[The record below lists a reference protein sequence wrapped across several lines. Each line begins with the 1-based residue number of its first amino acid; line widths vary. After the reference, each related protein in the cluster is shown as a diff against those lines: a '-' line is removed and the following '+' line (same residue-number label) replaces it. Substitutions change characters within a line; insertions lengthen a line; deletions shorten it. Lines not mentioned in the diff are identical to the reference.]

1 MDFSMTDF
9 YVLAILEG
17 VIAIQYKILDADVF
31 SVYKEIV
38 SFIYLHIVQFHIPA
52 IPECFQSIGQLYIFE
67 FDSVLSRN
75 IFGAS
80 TNVSFIFRFL
90 EYQSAARAP
99 SVKRQF

>member
-1 MDFSMTDF
+1 MEFSMTDF

-67 FDSVLSRN
+67 FDSVHFAKHLRC
-75 IFGAS
+75 FH
-80 TNVSFIFRFL
+80 
-90 EYQSAARAP
+90 
-99 SVKRQF
+99 